1 MKKKIDWCGGNVFC
15 RDADFTI
22 LSRAADSVRCDTD
35 PGKKS
40 PESDGDP

>member
-1 MKKKIDWCGGNVFC
+1 MKKKIDWCGGDVFC
-15 RDADFTI
+15 RDADFCYI
-22 LSRAADSVRCDTD
+22 IKSGGFCECDTD